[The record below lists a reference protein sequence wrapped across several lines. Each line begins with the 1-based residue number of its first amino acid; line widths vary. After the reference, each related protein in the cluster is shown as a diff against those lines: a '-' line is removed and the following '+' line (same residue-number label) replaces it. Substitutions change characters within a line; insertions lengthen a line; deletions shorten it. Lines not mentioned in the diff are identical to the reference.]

1 MGVIT
6 KGIIDKILFDLNR
19 NKGKDVVTI
28 ADLWDYF
35 NTLQSLTEGGGGSGD
50 MTKAVYDP
58 ANLAAQVTVAS
69 INVTVGELLT
79 LLSTSGLKKGQTY
92 KVTNAAGGSWTIYT
106 TAVDTN
112 KISSFSTGLYLGYA
126 NYLVAYDGFGD
137 TISTLLDSNGNYV
150 FGISNWPI
158 GLTTGNTVYN
168 SSGIISIADPVNTIT
183 LFNRIGSGA
192 NLILDDLL
200 FQGNDVDGASSVTAT
215 GVDAGTHWI
224 KNSQFKNSS
233 VTITNCVI
241 ESCEFIGC
249 NGLTLDGITLTNCRI
264 INYGGLIDDTVDD
277 TYSNSILDYP
287 VFSNFTAD
295 LDFSTHYDVGTL
307 RLTLD
312 DNSGHI
318 GIYNMIG
325 SSSNQIQTIK
335 NMPTNGLPVKFVGPF
350 DVYCAFHPAASE
362 EIELDAE
369 NLVVYGGAVSTINT
383 GAYIIMM
390 KDTVSGVIRII
401 KAYAPQA

>member
-249 NGLTLDGITLTNCRI
+249 NGLTLDGVTLTNCRI

-350 DVYCAFHPAASE
+350 DVYCTFHPAASE

>member
-350 DVYCAFHPAASE
+350 DVYCTFHPAASE

>member
-307 RLTLD
+307 KLTLD

-350 DVYCAFHPAASE
+350 DVYCTFHPAASE

>member
-295 LDFSTHYDVGTL
+295 LDFSTHYDGGTL

-350 DVYCAFHPAASE
+350 DVYCTFHPAASE

-369 NLVVYGGAVSTINT
+369 NLVVYGVTVSNINT

>member
-158 GLTTGNTVYN
+158 GPTTGNTVYN

-350 DVYCAFHPAASE
+350 DVYCTFHPAASE

>member
-249 NGLTLDGITLTNCRI
+249 NGLTLNGITLTNCRI

-350 DVYCAFHPAASE
+350 DVYCTFHPAASE